1 MDECDLDSPTI
12 CEDETSEDEASESSD
27 ANESIDYGTDDSI
40 QSVDE
45 ESEDSNTMAWMGD
58 TGSTSDESSEDEESD
73 PSYPAPSASESEDD
87 DTESIDSEIIG
98 SNPVLES
105 STESESD
112 EEGGS
117 CLGACCHGGS
127 YVEECIGQPCDL
139 PIDYDYGSKSA
150 TVDPKS
156 PIEISIL
163 VCDDGILI
171 EDWVQED
178 YHDSYSSDTEPT
190 ESGSELDCAAGEVTW
205 GTSVAIWENCV
216 GEPCEKGRRIPLARE
231 EDQTEKSSTWQEL
244 VCQDGTWAL
253 EWFEDSDTGSES
265 GSGSIYNCYDGMV
278 IGNDMHDTGEP
289 WAHECIGLPCDES
302 ARRKTPSDQ
311 DRDYTGSVY
320 WQELICID
328 GSWDY
333 IHTDGWTGSGW
344 TEDSPDADGLED
356 FSTDEICYELCA
368 RKTLGDNKV
377 DGLPDG
383 FPDLEDLLPTD
394 PGAAL
399 QACLE
404 SCLGP
409 LSFNDADGGSATDEN
424 SETGSNTEI
433 FSTAETT
440 TTTQWPFASTCC
452 TTTEEFVTTLT
463 PIATTTE
470 DFATTTVSPSACDEE
485 RTHECPNNSFCVPAD
500 NFVTFTCQCEAGYF
514 MSGNMCHKKAPEAE
528 TCPEDFKKDLFKMK
542 LDGLTNPKYYLNK
555 GSVMIQVESQV
566 ISRFRRGLN
575 RLDFVT

>member
-1 MDECDLDSPTI
+1 MA
-12 CEDETSEDEASESSD
+12 EDYTLQGA
-27 ANESIDYGTDDSI
+27 DY
-40 QSVDE
+40 
-45 ESEDSNTMAWMGD
+45 
-58 TGSTSDESSEDEESD
+58 
-73 PSYPAPSASESEDD
+73 
-87 DTESIDSEIIG
+87 
-98 SNPVLES
+98 
-105 STESESD
+105 
-112 EEGGS
+112 
-117 CLGACCHGGS
+117 
-127 YVEECIGQPCDL
+127 
-139 PIDYDYGSKSA
+139 YDY
-150 TVDPKS
+150 T
-156 PIEISIL
+156 
-163 VCDDGILI
+163 
-171 EDWVQED
+171 
-178 YHDSYSSDTEPT
+178 DTEPT
-190 ESGSELDCAAGEVTW
+190 ESGSEFDCAGEVAW
-205 GTSVAIWENCV
+205 DTSVAMFEYCV
-216 GEPCEKGRRIPLARE
+216 GKPCEEGRMIPLNRE
-231 EDQTEKSSTWQEL
+231 QNEIEKSGMYQAL

-253 EWFEDSDTGSES
+253 DWFDSGTGS
-265 GSGSIYNCYDGMV
+265 GSDSETGSIYNCYEGMV
-278 IGNDMHDTGEP
+278 IANDMYGTMEP
-289 WAHECIGLPCDES
+289 WSHECIGQPCDEG
-302 ARRKTPSDQ
+302 AERKIPSDQ
-311 DRDYTGSVY
+311 DRGSTY
-320 WQELICID
+320 WQELICIG

-333 IHTDGWTGSGW
+333 INNGESGWDDSGW
-344 TEDSPDADGLED
+344 TENSPNDADGLED

-424 SETGSNTEI
+424 SETGSSLDI
-433 FSTAETT
+433 ITAVDT